1 MPEDSLWRAGPL
13 YGEGGG
19 GTALEGGGAAREPR
33 CLPEGGE
40 GGGELLEVRGGG
52 GGEGPPLFRP
62 VFRKRERCKIYSSL
76 WETNMNRKDNIS
88 EKYMCKM

>member
-33 CLPEGGE
+33 RLPEGGE

-52 GGEGPPLFRP
+52 GEGPSLFRP
-62 VFRKRERCKIYSSL
+62 VFRKRERCKIYILRSSNSKQIYRL
-76 WETNMNRKDNIS
+76 NNYKQSLS
-88 EKYMCKM
+88 EK